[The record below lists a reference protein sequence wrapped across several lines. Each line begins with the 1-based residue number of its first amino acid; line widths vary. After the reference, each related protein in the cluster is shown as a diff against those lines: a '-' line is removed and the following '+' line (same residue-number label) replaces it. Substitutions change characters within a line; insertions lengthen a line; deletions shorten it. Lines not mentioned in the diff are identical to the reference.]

1 MSEKLP
7 LKLTMKEPYSRERLI
22 PVRIR
27 GYIDLLR
34 PFTLIPPFFV
44 SMFIMFSS
52 LIYNGKIAL
61 LSNWWGLI
69 VTIAQASLTLAILN
83 AASNALNQAT
93 DVESDSISKPYRPI
107 PRGVVKPDE
116 AQSIAYILYFFAL
129 LRSLTINIWF
139 GLFVFIIMLFTV
151 TYSLPPRIKRFL
163 FLNQIWIAIPRGAL
177 GILASWSV
185 FGSPFQKEPLVIG
198 TIATLFFIGGMT
210 TKDIVDSMADKRTG
224 THTLVNTFG
233 TKKAALISLPF
244 LFFPFAMIPF
254 LINNGILN
262 TYLLPLTIFTIPS
275 CVVFYLMIKESESKT
290 LENIHAWSLM
300 YVEYLF
306 FAVGFSLLVVFGE
319 MGVIKILF

>member
-1 MSEKLP
+1 
-7 LKLTMKEPYSRERLI
+7 MKEPYSRERLI

-163 FLNQIWIAIPRGAL
+163 FLNQIL
-177 GILASWSV
+177 
-185 FGSPFQKEPLVIG
+185 
-198 TIATLFFIGGMT
+198 
-210 TKDIVDSMADKRTG
+210 
-224 THTLVNTFG
+224 
-233 TKKAALISLPF
+233 LPEF
-244 LFFPFAMIPF
+244 LF
-254 LINNGILN
+254 L
-262 TYLLPLTIFTIPS
+262 
-275 CVVFYLMIKESESKT
+275 
-290 LENIHAWSLM
+290 
-300 YVEYLF
+300 
-306 FAVGFSLLVVFGE
+306 
-319 MGVIKILF
+319 